1 MASVPNPPA
10 PISAIDAIA
19 PAFRMARQ
27 ELLQPFRFGFWARM
41 AVVSFFAGEVTG
53 GGISIPNIPQHSG
66 RSGSHWLP
74 VAAFDPSTLLKLLP
88 WIFAIAVAS
97 VLMFLLFLYVHS
109 VCRFILFDS
118 VLTGRCSLR
127 QGWGRWHQPGTRYF
141 VWLIFFEL
149 IMLLLIAVFIGLPI
163 FAWWRAGIFENP
175 SQHLGLLIGGG
186 LALFMGFLAGMLIAL
201 LIAVMVKDFL
211 VPIMALSN
219 ATLGQAW
226 DRFKVILLA
235 EKGPFAGY
243 IGMKILL
250 AMAVG
255 VVFALIDFLLILM
268 FVVPIILAMVVLG
281 ITLPAA
287 GPAGPA
293 VLALAIMAGLV
304 LFAILLALIA
314 FISVPAS
321 IFFQSYTLYFF
332 GSRYGPLGRLLWP
345 APAEAAPAPP
355 TVTGPEAP
363 ASFPPPEDSGPPPL
377 PSPA

>member
-1 MASVPNPPA
+1 MATVPNPPT

-27 ELLQPFRFGFWARM
+27 ELFQPFRFGFWARM
-41 AVVSFFAGEVTG
+41 AIVSFFAGEVTG
-53 GGISIPNIPQHSG
+53 GGISIPNIPQQSG
-66 RSGSHWLP
+66 RAGRHWLP
-74 VAAFDPSTLLKLLP
+74 VASFDPGTLLRLLP

-97 VLMFLLFLYVHS
+97 VVMFLIFLYVHS

-127 QGWGRWHQPGTRYF
+127 QGWGRWQRAATRYF

-149 IMLLLIAVFIGLPI
+149 MVFMLIAVFIGLPI

-175 SQHLGLLIGGG
+175 GQHLGLLIGGG
-186 LALFMGFLAGMLIAL
+186 LALFMIFLAGMLIAL

-235 EKGPFAGY
+235 QKGSFAGY

-255 VVFALIDFLLILM
+255 VVFALIDFILILIL
-268 FVVPIILAMVVLG
+268 VVPVILAAVVLG
-281 ITLPAA
+281 ITLPT
-287 GPAGPA
+287 AGPA
-293 VLALAIMAGLV
+293 VLALAIMAGL
-304 LFAILLALIA
+304 ALAAVFVVLIA
-314 FISVPAS
+314 FISVPAA
-321 IFFQSYTLYFF
+321 IFFQAYTLHFF
-332 GSRYGPLGRLLWP
+332 GSRYWPLGRLLWP
-345 APAEAAPAPP
+345 APAEAVPAPP
-355 TVTGPEAP
+355 TVAGPEAP
-363 ASFPPPEDSGPPPL
+363 PSFPPPEDSGPAPL